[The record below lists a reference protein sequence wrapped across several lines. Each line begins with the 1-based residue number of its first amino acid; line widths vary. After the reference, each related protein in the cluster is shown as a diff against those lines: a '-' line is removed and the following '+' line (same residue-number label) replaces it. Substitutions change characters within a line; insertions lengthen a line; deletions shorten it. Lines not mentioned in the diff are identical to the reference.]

1 MRIGKIGSFG
11 ENNAIAYLQKKHY
24 QIIKRNF
31 QKKWGEI
38 DIIAKDKKTK
48 EIVFVEVKTRKFNY
62 ANSLNPEEAL
72 TSKKVRRLKRAFL
85 SYLNQYNLED
95 KPWRFDFIAIK
106 IDNFNQAPIIQH
118 YKDIFLEF

>member
-1 MRIGKIGSFG
+1 MRIGKVGSFG
-11 ENNAIAYLQKKHY
+11 EDKATTYLQNSHY
-24 QIIKRNF
+24 QVIQRNF

-48 EIVFVEVKTRKFNY
+48 EIVFIEVKTRQLHY
-62 ANSLNPEEAL
+62 GYSLSPEEAL

-95 KPWRFDFIAIK
+95 KPWRFDFIAVE
-106 IDNFNQAPIIQH
+106 IDSFENKPIIRH